1 MIYGRGAIISILVIS
16 RKEGGDATVP
26 RSESPLSSQ
35 EPGAVAVTA
44 TAGGARGVALRAG
57 QVHGPELEHDLPAHP
72 PQWAVHAHPGGYD
85 RAAVCRAARD
95 PERVVR
101 VRKAVVAHPCCTTP
115 SGTLS
120 PCRSVTTAVRV
131 RPRSTSTTT
140 WLRSRAIRQRRAG
153 FRSPPVAPTA
163 AAPTPSGGAPP
174 AARGGQGGPP
184 RDSPPRTPG
193 PPHRPA
199 CHPARPTSQ
208 PG

>member
-57 QVHGPELEHDLPAHP
+57 QVHGPEPEHDLPAHP

-101 VRKAVVAHPCCTTP
+101 VRKAVVAHPRSEEHT
-115 SGTLS
+115 SELQS
-120 PCRSVTTAVRV
+120 PCNLVCRLLLEKKKNT
-131 RPRSTSTTT
+131 
-140 WLRSRAIRQRRAG
+140 
-153 FRSPPVAPTA
+153 
-163 AAPTPSGGAPP
+163 
-174 AARGGQGGPP
+174 
-184 RDSPPRTPG
+184 RTYC
-193 PPHRPA
+193 A
-199 CHPARPTSQ
+199 SA
-208 PG
+208 

>member
-26 RSESPLSSQ
+26 RSERPLSSQ
-35 EPGAVAVTA
+35 DPGAVAVTA

-57 QVHGPELEHDLPAHP
+57 KVHGPEPEHDLPAHP

-140 WLRSRAIRQRRAG
+140 LLRSRAIRQRRAG
-153 FRSPPVAPTA
+153 FGSPPAPPRA
-163 AAPTPSGGAPP
+163 AAATASRGAPP
-174 AARGGQGGPP
+174 PAGWAPGARRCAPPP
-184 RDSPPRTPG
+184 RSAGHTLRPPC
-193 PPHRPA
+193 PHR
-199 CHPARPTSQ
+199 ARR
-208 PG
+208 

>member
-153 FRSPPVAPTA
+153 FGSPPAPPRA
-163 AAPTPSGGAPP
+163 AAATPSRGAPTPAGCAQVGHRRGSALRSPVHTPRPP
-174 AARGGQGGPP
+174 CPP
-184 RDSPPRTPG
+184 RPR
-193 PPHRPA
+193 
-199 CHPARPTSQ
+199 
-208 PG
+208 